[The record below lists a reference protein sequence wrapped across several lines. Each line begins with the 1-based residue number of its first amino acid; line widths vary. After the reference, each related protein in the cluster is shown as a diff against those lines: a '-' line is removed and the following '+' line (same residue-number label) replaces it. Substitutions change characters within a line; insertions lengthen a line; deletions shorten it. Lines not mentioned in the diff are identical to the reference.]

1 MHPSGKKEV
10 IGLLIAN
17 VLLSNRIRG
26 VGNENNRLLRLIKK
40 KREEIIATEALK
52 KKQME
57 EIERIGQLDQTT
69 FTDSEIVVDIINE
82 IIGLSF
88 EKITENKFI
97 KDKIVKKKTIR
108 KRNSKKSKV
117 DLNYLSTP
125 KPSTGHLNRKH

>member
-17 VLLSNRIRG
+17 VLLSNKIRG

-57 EIERIGQLDQTT
+57 ENDRIGQLEQAT
-69 FTDSEIVVDIINE
+69 FTDLEIVVNIINE
-82 IIGLSF
+82 IIESSF
-88 EKITENKFI
+88 EKIMENNFI
-97 KDKIVKKKTIR
+97 KDKIGKKKTIR
-108 KRNSKKSKV
+108 KRNPKKSKV
-117 DLNYLSTP
+117 DLYYLSTL
-125 KPSTGHLNRKH
+125 KTNTGHLNRKH